1 MASNYEGRKE
11 RKDGR
16 KGNEGRH
23 GRRERERGRVM
34 RRKDGRIIVQDERGG
49 ENRYLIL

>member
-1 MASNYEGRKE
+1 MKEGRNEKMEGKGTKE
-11 RKDGR
+11 GT
-16 KGNEGRH
+16 GG
-23 GRRERERGRVM
+23 ERERGRVM